1 MFSSAACPPRRG
13 RPVSYANVS
22 VQFNGEK
29 WVMAGPMMPM
39 LPGLIRFSEY
49 KGFPVYAERGKENER
64 IYLPLRPGFI
74 APFTPKR

>member
-1 MFSSAACPPRRG
+1 M
-13 RPVSYANVS
+13 S

-29 WVMAGPMMPM
+29 WVMAGPMVPM

-49 KGFPVYAERGKENER
+49 KGFPVYAERGKQNEQ

-74 APFTPKR
+74 APFTPRR